1 MERNFKVL
9 QGNEMVKG
17 VELDNGMTFVYA
29 TTNRGEDLILAF
41 EKKTSIISTGADTD
55 TVPAMTRDQILES
68 FKNGEILE
76 VDFAIILIP
85 NSNNSYQ
92 MAPFEG
98 PLNSGKKYM
107 NTRNFVT
114 MSFDI
119 ESGIRSKIREM
130 IDEIIRPSR
139 SGLYLGRP
147 DLNM

>member
-9 QGNEMVKG
+9 QGDDMVKG

-41 EKKTSIISTGADTD
+41 EEKTTIISTEITTGT
-55 TVPAMTRDQILES
+55 TPTSKRDQILES
-68 FKNGEILE
+68 FMKGDILE
-76 VDFAIILIP
+76 VDFAILLIP

-92 MAPFEG
+92 MAPYEG

-107 NTRNFVT
+107 NTKNFVT

-119 ESGIRSKIREM
+119 ESGIKSKIREM

-139 SGLYLGRP
+139 SGLYIGKP
-147 DLNM
+147 GLNM